1 MVKWAKRL
9 VLYEQAHRED
19 TPPPEWQ
26 VLTTPPIET
35 PADGPGFTPQVA
47 WATLH
52 MNLPVL

>member
-9 VLYEQAHRED
+9 VQYEQARRED
-19 TPPPEWQ
+19 IPPPEWQ
-26 VLTTPPIET
+26 VLTIPPIET
-35 PADGPGFTPQVA
+35 PNGPGFTPQVA